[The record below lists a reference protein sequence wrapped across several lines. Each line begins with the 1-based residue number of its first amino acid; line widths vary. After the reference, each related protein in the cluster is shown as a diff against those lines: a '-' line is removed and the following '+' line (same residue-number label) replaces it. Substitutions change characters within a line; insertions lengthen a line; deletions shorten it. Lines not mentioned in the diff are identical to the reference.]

1 MRLGAAFRGRGYTR
15 VAVGASLPAVRR
27 YRRFVPAVRR
37 YRQLVLTGRL
47 GGGDVLVGWAVVM
60 SSSAAAVTMRMGR
73 LGFGGA
79 PIGGLYRDVDA
90 TDALAALEEAWRCGV
105 RYFDTAPHYGAGRS
119 ELLIGEFLAAKPR
132 AEAVVSTKV
141 GRLLLT
147 DPGRGADDP
156 AFPTERGV
164 RRVFD
169 FSADGVRRSLDA
181 SLQRLRL
188 DSVDI
193 VYLHDPDAHWQQAV
207 DEALPALYPLRE
219 TGVLR
224 AIGVGMTQTRLLE
237 RFVRET
243 DIDVVLIAGRYSLLD
258 RHAEAGLFPA
268 CSDADVPVVVGGVF
282 NGGILAD
289 PENSSLYDYRPAP
302 PEIRAKAERLRRIC
316 AEFGVPLAAAAVQFP
331 LRHPAVRTVLVGVR
345 NAAEMRTDAELLDMP
360 IPDALWARLD
370 AVGEPEAP
378 A

>member
-1 MRLGAAFRGRGYTR
+1 
-15 VAVGASLPAVRR
+15 
-27 YRRFVPAVRR
+27 
-37 YRQLVLTGRL
+37 
-47 GGGDVLVGWAVVM
+47 M

-147 DPGRGADDP
+147 DPGRGVDDP

-219 TGVLR
+219 AGVLR

-243 DIDVVLIAGRYSLLD
+243 DIDVVLLAGRYSLLD

-268 CSDADVPVVVGGVF
+268 CSDANVPVVVGGVF

-289 PENSSLYDYRPAP
+289 PANSPLYDYRPAP